1 MLVVRAAWPDRD
13 ERSLLSLINKGG
25 ENTLTPAYATAFA
38 KIARTRISGK
48 DLSHSLPTWL
58 KVRQHKGSHRTCS
71 SVDLLDYCGDLLTGK
86 CPGIRCAE
94 TFSCYF

>member
-13 ERSLLSLINKGG
+13 ERSLLSLINKRGD
-25 ENTLTPAYATAFA
+25 TLTPAYATAFA

-48 DLSHSLPTWL
+48 DLSYSLPAWL
-58 KVRQHKGSHRTCS
+58 KARRHKGSHKTCS
-71 SVDLLDYCGDLLTGK
+71 SVDLLNYCGDLLSGK

-94 TFSCYF
+94 TFLCYF